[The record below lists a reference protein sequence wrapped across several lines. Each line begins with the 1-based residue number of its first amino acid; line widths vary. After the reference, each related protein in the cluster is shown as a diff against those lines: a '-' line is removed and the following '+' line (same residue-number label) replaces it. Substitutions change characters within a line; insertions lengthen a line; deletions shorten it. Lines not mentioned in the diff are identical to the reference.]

1 MKELI
6 ERLRDEMLDL
16 PPEPNLP
23 EGDYLEKDWYITKY
37 AVNYSMFWRT
47 QAADAI
53 ERLTAERD
61 ALRADAEMYRWI
73 EKNTDCSFNCKVLFN
88 TANTKA
94 SNTPAHKATTMVSSV
109 GGLTPETPFI
119 YDTIAG

>member
-1 MKELI
+1 MVGRVPRLAGGDFVMKELI

-73 EKNTDCSFNCKVLFN
+73 EKNTDCSFGL
-88 TANTKA
+88 
-94 SNTPAHKATTMVSSV
+94 ATFQLDVPHPSYS
-109 GGLTPETPFI
+109 LSYCI
-119 YDTIAG
+119 DAAIAGEKT

>member
-73 EKNTDCSFNCKVLFN
+73 EKNTDCSFGL
-88 TANTKA
+88 
-94 SNTPAHKATTMVSSV
+94 ATFQLDVPHPSYS
-109 GGLTPETPFI
+109 LSYCI
-119 YDTIAG
+119 DAAIAGEKT